1 MKITLYLLF
10 FALAFLTS
18 CHKDQAILPNGL
30 ADCGC
35 AEETSADFFMEEQS
49 VNVPSVAYYTDTDS
63 IQKNKNVRF
72 KVKQDGDTFK
82 WYIGSEILKTPEV
95 TRFFGA
101 STVGLTVPI
110 TLVHKRKP
118 NKICFPN
125 DDGYDSIVKYLT
137 ITNYPIDNGSDFD
150 FGSIEGTYRVK
161 SDQIPDSFDV
171 EIQIV
176 KDGLGLSKVN
186 FYNYDG
192 QGSNCL
198 NQIEMNSGSNY
209 REIFLNGGTA
219 TLVCDYLRGRIKNQI
234 NGIAEMNIT
243 FFYPSHPNY
252 SVRKYLGRKLN

>member
-1 MKITLYLLF
+1 EK
-10 FALAFLTS
+10 
-18 CHKDQAILPNGL
+18 AILPNGL

-35 AEETSADFFMEEQS
+35 AEETSADFFMEEES

-63 IQKNKNVRF
+63 IQRNKNVRF
-72 KVKQDGDTFK
+72 KVKQDGGTFK
-82 WYIGSEILKTPEV
+82 WYIGSEILETPEV

-137 ITNYPIDNGSDFD
+137 ITNYPIDMGADFD
-150 FGSIEGTYRVK
+150 YGSIEGLYRVK

-171 EIQIV
+171 EIQVIKV
-176 KDGLGLSKVN
+176 SGLPKVN

-192 QGSNCL
+192 QGSNCI
-198 NQIEMNSGSNY
+198 NQIEMIHGSNY
-209 REIFLNGGTA
+209 KELYLLGGTA
-219 TLVCDYLRGRIKNQI
+219 VLTCDYLRGRIKNI
-234 NGIAEMNIT
+234 GLKKVEMNLSFNSIT
-243 FFYPSHPNY
+243 NPNY
-252 SVRKYLGRKLN
+252 VIRKYLGRKLN

>member
-18 CHKDQAILPNGL
+18 CHKEKAILPNGL

-35 AEETSADFFMEEQS
+35 AEETSADFFMEEES

-63 IQKNKNVRF
+63 IQRNKNVRF
-72 KVKQDGDTFK
+72 KVKQDGGTFK
-82 WYIGSEILKTPEV
+82 WYIGSEILETPEV

-137 ITNYPIDNGSDFD
+137 ITNYPIDMGADFD
-150 FGSIEGTYRVK
+150 YGSIEGLYRVK

-171 EIQIV
+171 EIQVIKV
-176 KDGLGLSKVN
+176 SGLPKVN

-192 QGSNCL
+192 QGSNCI
-198 NQIEMNSGSNY
+198 NQIEMIHGSNY
-209 REIFLNGGTA
+209 KELYLLGGTA
-219 TLVCDYLRGRIKNQI
+219 VLTCDYLRGRIKNI
-234 NGIAEMNIT
+234 GLKKVEMNLSFNSIT
-243 FFYPSHPNY
+243 NPNY
-252 SVRKYLGRKLN
+252 VIRKYLGRKLN